1 MTMHKLN
8 ALLFIIPGY
17 TLQPSCADF
26 LPSTLTI
33 KHNPVSELREAGRHH
48 ERCGVVFRG
57 RRDAGFQLPLIQ
69 RLRDHAR
76 ARLRQVPAGVAAPD
90 RVGEQQEVAHRV
102 PLAGESLLLGH
113 IALRDLEFSS
123 K

>member
-1 MTMHKLN
+1 MPET
-8 ALLFIIPGY
+8 
-17 TLQPSCADF
+17 
-26 LPSTLTI
+26 TLTI

-48 ERCGVVFRG
+48 ERGGVVFRG
-57 RRDAGFQLPLIQ
+57 RRDAGLQLPLLQ

-76 ARLRQVPAGVAAPD
+76 AGVRQVPAGVPAPD

-113 IALRDLEFSS
+113 RRLAWFRNEQRT
-123 K
+123 